1 MKLRGRASAPDWSR
15 GCTLSSSTRGDTTE
29 LHGPLQR
36 LLEDAFIE
44 ATVRARSLTRKPAV
58 RGIRL
63 SAPPGGERS
72 HGRCSINNFL
82 LRRAPRSQAKRSPCA
97 HSTAS
102 NEESLP
108 SVSALTAFADK
119 SNLGADSNGG
129 LERPR
134 AGASGAPLGFY
145 CSGTPSAF
153 PPDASRP
160 APSMVR
166 SHPTD
171 YHCARAALWRQAKAT

>member
-1 MKLRGRASAPDWSR
+1 MKLRGRAPKSDGAEGAQSLSAR
-15 GCTLSSSTRGDTTE
+15 GAKQTMH
-29 LHGPLQR
+29 HGPLQR

-44 ATVRARSLTRKPAV
+44 ATVRARSLARKPAV
-58 RGIRL
+58 HGIRL

-72 HGRCSINNFL
+72 HGRCSINDFL

-119 SNLGADSNGG
+119 SNLGADSNGEVEG
-129 LERPR
+129 PH
-134 AGASGAPLGFY
+134 AI
-145 CSGTPSAF
+145 
-153 PPDASRP
+153 
-160 APSMVR
+160 V
-166 SHPTD
+166 
-171 YHCARAALWRQAKAT
+171 

>member
-1 MKLRGRASAPDWSR
+1 MRQAKGLRLRLPALHEFQGEARLRTLTVKLRGRAPTPNGAEGAQSLSAR
-15 GCTLSSSTRGDTTE
+15 GANPQA

-119 SNLGADSNGG
+119 SNLGADSNGEVEG
-129 LERPR
+129 SPR
-134 AGASGAPLGFY
+134 SAGP
-145 CSGTPSAF
+145 
-153 PPDASRP
+153 
-160 APSMVR
+160 
-166 SHPTD
+166 
-171 YHCARAALWRQAKAT
+171 